1 MQQGARL
8 IGGLGRRVSPQ
19 GLNGASRLQ
28 GGAQL
33 FVLYVIVDE
42 VVFFGCCPIRSHKV
56 VARGETIE
64 DYDLVGK
71 GGETSGGA
79 RQVQ

>member
-1 MQQGARL
+1 MLRTHRGARPFE
-8 IGGLGRRVSPQ
+8 V
-19 GLNGASRLQ
+19 
-28 GGAQL
+28 
-33 FVLYVIVDE
+33 YVIVGE
-42 VVFFGCCPIRSHKV
+42 VVFFGCCPVRSHKV